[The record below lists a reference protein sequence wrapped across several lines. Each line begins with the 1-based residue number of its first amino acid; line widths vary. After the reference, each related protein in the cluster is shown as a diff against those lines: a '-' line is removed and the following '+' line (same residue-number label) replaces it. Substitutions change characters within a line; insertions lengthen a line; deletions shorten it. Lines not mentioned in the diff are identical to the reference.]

1 MNRGPFYLNILTKL
15 KAFADDDGQNP
26 PGVKFPSGAKSPP
39 GGNFHP
45 HRQPKQSE
53 QLNIHKL
60 SLISLFSTPLNFQK
74 W

>member
-15 KAFADDDGQNP
+15 KAFADGDGHIP
-26 PGVKFPSGAKSPP
+26 PGDKFPSGAKSPP

-53 QLNIHKL
+53 QLNIH
-60 SLISLFSTPLNFQK
+60 
-74 W
+74 